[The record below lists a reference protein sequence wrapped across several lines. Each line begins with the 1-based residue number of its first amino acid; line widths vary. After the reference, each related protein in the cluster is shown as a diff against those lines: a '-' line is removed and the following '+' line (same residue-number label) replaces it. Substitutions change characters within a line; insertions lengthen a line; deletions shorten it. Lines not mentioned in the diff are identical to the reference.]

1 VHETILPKAAR
12 RYNRGDMKI
21 AAIVRYTT
29 DASLIAKVRPL
40 HRQYLNSVFEQ
51 GKLAISGP
59 FTDDRG
65 ALMVYEAANPE
76 EVEAIIAADPFA
88 QNGVFLAWELRPW
101 NVVFVNQSLL

>member
-1 VHETILPKAAR
+1 
-12 RYNRGDMKI
+12 MKI
-21 AAIVRYTT
+21 AAIVQYTT

-76 EVEAIIAADPFA
+76 EVEAIIAGDPFA
-88 QNGVFLAWELRPW
+88 QNGVFLSWELRPW
-101 NVVFVNQSLL
+101 RQATKSPAPPLVYNHGDSRRK